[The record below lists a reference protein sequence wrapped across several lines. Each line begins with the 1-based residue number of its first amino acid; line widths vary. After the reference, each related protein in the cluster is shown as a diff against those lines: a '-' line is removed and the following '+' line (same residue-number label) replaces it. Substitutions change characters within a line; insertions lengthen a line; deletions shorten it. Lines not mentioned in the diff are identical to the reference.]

1 MKVIRMPRY
10 PNLYLIGAPKA
21 GTTFLHAQ
29 FSQSQNIFCAGNKE
43 PFFFIREGMEHVL
56 HGPKR
61 KKLPLLA
68 EARDKNAYLEMYNNW
83 GEEQYAVDSSTYYL
97 SYPGT
102 AERIAKANPD
112 AKIIAIL
119 REPLSRAYS
128 HYLMELRDGW
138 FDHNLELAIK
148 QEEEEIKTPELPWG
162 GHYCI
167 IRQSLYLE
175 GLKSY
180 YEHFGQGNL
189 RVYLF
194 EDIVKNPEK
203 VLSDISE
210 FLDIEPI
217 TLKKADKSKNSYAA
231 DRLPLITRAINAY
244 RASPVR
250 NVINALTPRK
260 ARDFVRT
267 RYDKLRLK
275 NQKKPEMSDQ
285 EKVLLEEKL
294 GNDYE
299 KSLVFVREK
308 GLLFEG

>member
-1 MKVIRMPRY
+1 M
-10 PNLYLIGAPKA
+10 
-21 GTTFLHAQ
+21 
-29 FSQSQNIFCAGNKE
+29 
-43 PFFFIREGMEHVL
+43 L
-56 HGPKR
+56 HGPER

-68 EARDKNAYLEMYNNW
+68 ESKDQGSYLEMYNDW
-83 GEEQYAVDSSTYYL
+83 GEEKYAIDATTSYL

-102 AERIAKANPD
+102 AGRIAKAKPE

-138 FDHNLELAIK
+138 FDHNLEVAIK
-148 QEEEEIKTPELPWG
+148 QEEEEMKTPELPWG
-162 GHYCI
+162 GHYFA
-167 IRQSLYLE
+167 IRNSLYLE

-194 EDIVKNPEK
+194 EDIVKTPEK

-210 FLDIEPI
+210 FLSIEPL
-217 TLKKADKSKNSYAA
+217 TLKKADESKNAFA
-231 DRLPLITRAINAY
+231 VDGLPLITRTINAY
-244 RASPVR
+244 RASPLR

-260 ARDFVRT
+260 ARDFIRT

-275 NQKKPEMSDQ
+275 KQKKPEMSDQ
-285 EKVLLEEKL
+285 EKVLLGEKL

-299 KSLVFVREK
+299 KSLAFVREK
-308 GLLFEG
+308 SVLFEG